1 MIERELLE
9 LPSYDQAVA
18 KTSLDLSVTAD
29 KETLVNNEV
38 LYFEQDDHH

>member
-1 MIERELLE
+1 MERELLE
-9 LPSYDQAVA
+9 LPSYDQAVMA

-38 LYFEQDDHH
+38 LYFEQDDH